1 MEYTKWHACDDGECP
16 CKQIW
21 ADDYPVATVSVG
33 KWGNDFPAIR
43 LVGNSSWE
51 MKAEA
56 YMEQITYG
64 EISEEIA
71 AANIRLI
78 AQAPRMA
85 ELLKRMV
92 KDGWSL
98 AIAMEAKEIIQMLDA
113 RKAIAKAEGK

>member
-1 MEYTKWHACDDGECP
+1 
-16 CKQIW
+16 
-21 ADDYPVATVSVG
+21 
-33 KWGNDFPAIR
+33 
-43 LVGNSSWE
+43 
-51 MKAEA
+51 
-56 YMEQITYG
+56 MEQITYG